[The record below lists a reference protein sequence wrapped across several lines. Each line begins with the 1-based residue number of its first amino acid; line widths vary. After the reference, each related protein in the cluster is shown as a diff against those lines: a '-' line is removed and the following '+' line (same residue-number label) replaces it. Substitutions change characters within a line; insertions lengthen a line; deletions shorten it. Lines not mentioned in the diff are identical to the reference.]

1 MHLCAACSVP
11 ASGSLQQ
18 EQAALR
24 FTRVHLPALLQDCC
38 WPALL
43 LLLLVVL
50 LSPPSGVRPNSDS
63 PPGARPACPLPHPHL
78 LLLLLLLTHTAP
90 IDFAAADRPAAFLSW
105 HRDSSTSKLGPPL
118 AGNWLIPSHCLL
130 CRDAGFQVKL
140 PMKSPQYHVF
150 AQTVQIE
157 LLLISGQ

>member
-1 MHLCAACSVP
+1 MQCASHCQSA
-11 ASGSLQQ
+11 AAAAAAGKLSGSPEFTCPLCCRT
-18 EQAALR
+18 AAG
-24 FTRVHLPALLQDCC
+24 LLCCCCC
-38 WPALL
+38 WSSSSLHRVESDLTPTLPPA
-43 LLLLVVL
+43 
-50 LSPPSGVRPNSDS
+50 
-63 PPGARPACPLPHPHL
+63 PGRPACCLI
-78 LLLLLLLTHTAP
+78 HTAP

-105 HRDSSTSKLGPPL
+105 HRDSSTSKLGLPL